1 MLGIWT
7 FMLWCFGVSQES
19 HHLVGGEL
27 LGRTPKTPL
36 KYPYWYRGPRGVQGS
51 RPLRLCST
59 RGKGPEPLGW
69 FPAGREPCVAPPCL
83 RVFK

>member
-36 KYPYWYRGPRGVQGS
+36 NTLIGTGAPLGTGALGPLGCVVPGGRGPSPLVEFRPVGV
-51 RPLRLCST
+51 
-59 RGKGPEPLGW
+59 
-69 FPAGREPCVAPPCL
+69 
-83 RVFK
+83 

>member
-27 LGRTPKTPL
+27 LGRKPKTPT
-36 KYPYWYRGPRGVQGS
+36 
-51 RPLRLCST
+51 RPLVYRVQD
-59 RGKGPEPLGW
+59 PLS
-69 FPAGREPCVAPPCL
+69 
-83 RVFK
+83 